1 MMKIN
6 QILLDLPEKKILKKD
21 LDAIKILN
29 KGYLRLYLSKPLKL
43 EYRGYSWPQFFS
55 WAPDRCPDPLERFP
69 KPT

>member
-6 QILLDLPEKKILKKD
+6 QILLDLPEKKFLKKD

-43 EYRGYSWPQFFS
+43 EYRGYS
-55 WAPDRCPDPLERFP
+55 
-69 KPT
+69 